1 MLWVVLVTMVVTILR
16 FTITPT
22 TAVVCFRWV
31 LFCGRIVRTLFHS
44 FANSACYCIRG
55 TPFGWLNGDYVY
67 ALLLWGLLLVNTS
80 RYSVQVRRSQIC
92 PHRLLN

>member
-31 LFCGRIVRTLFHS
+31 LSYGRIAHTSFHS
-44 FANSACYCIRG
+44 FANCACYYIRG
-55 TPFGWLNGDYVY
+55 GTHPWTNP
-67 ALLLWGLLLVNTS
+67 TS
-80 RYSVQVRRSQIC
+80 
-92 PHRLLN
+92 

>member
-1 MLWVVLVTMVVTILR
+1 MGLSLVRKTRCPLLLLQSNRTRTNAWVVLVTTIVTILR

-31 LFCGRIVRTLFHS
+31 LFCGHIVHTPFHS

-55 TPFGWLNGDYVY
+55 GTHPW
-67 ALLLWGLLLVNTS
+67 VNPST
-80 RYSVQVRRSQIC
+80 
-92 PHRLLN
+92 

>member
-1 MLWVVLVTMVVTILR
+1 MGLSLVRRLGVCCYDYGLTGPALMLWVVLVTMVVTILR

-31 LFCGRIVRTLFHS
+31 LSCGRIVHMLFHS

-55 TPFGWLNGDYVY
+55 DTHPW
-67 ALLLWGLLLVNTS
+67 VNPS
-80 RYSVQVRRSQIC
+80 S
-92 PHRLLN
+92 

>member
-1 MLWVVLVTMVVTILR
+1 MLCVELVTTVVIILR

-31 LFCGRIVRTLFHS
+31 LSCGCIVHMSFHS

-55 TPFGWLNGDYVY
+55 GTRPW
-67 ALLLWGLLLVNTS
+67 VNPS
-80 RYSVQVRRSQIC
+80 S
-92 PHRLLN
+92 